1 MYIVQI
7 VFLNRFQ
14 DIGNQPSHIYIVG
27 IWPPT
32 NTVDYDLPGIIMIP
46 GTFEKCPEEFQVEI

>member
-46 GTFEKCPEEFQVEI
+46 GTFEKCPEEF